1 MNFYLLVDNE
11 SYVHFTLALRLPAD
25 IDLFPVVN
33 AGWRTLLFLYVEKQQ
48 LFWGFESWKSVG
60 YWWSYT

>member
-48 LFWGFESWKSVG
+48 LFWGFES
-60 YWWSYT
+60 